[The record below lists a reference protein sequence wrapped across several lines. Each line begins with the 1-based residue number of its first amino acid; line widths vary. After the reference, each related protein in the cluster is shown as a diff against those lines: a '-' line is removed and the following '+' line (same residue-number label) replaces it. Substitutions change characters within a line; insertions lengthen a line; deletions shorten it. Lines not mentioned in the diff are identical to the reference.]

1 MLNACKHHQIREG
14 DAVEYKYEQIEIN
27 VGIIGLSGGSC
38 SLLAVGTFPG
48 GAGSPGT
55 DCV

>member
-1 MLNACKHHQIREG
+1 M
-14 DAVEYKYEQIEIN
+14 EYKYEQIEIN
-27 VGIIGLSGGSC
+27 VGIIELSGGSC